1 MGDSSE
7 KVSAVFEFNEEEEV
21 TETSSEQFM
30 AKFQSNNDH
39 PIDKYTFLQH
49 FTSDSDMKQTTM
61 DSVMCIDIHEANDV
75 AQSYASGLTEEN
87 MAYSVQRTQLNG
99 ILGISACYNEHG
111 HLTSVGMGASTDSD
125 GEEDNWNSQSE
136 PSTSPCSDVPEK
148 DEYMEGMV
156 SEDFHSTHKE
166 MDEEVE
172 VIFRPDY
179 ITCGTDIYVEP
190 FLTFSPVGIK
200 LETTDSGYD
209 EEISMEWEIS
219 DIICINC
226 EWTGIAEEDVSMKIL
241 LQADHNDY
249 SEKERYVKVSF
260 FVSDIHWQEKEH
272 KIRNL
277 ASRYEEIWNSV
288 RLIDTGD
295 DVKDVDSILFFPKYY
310 FSEIAQNF
318 EDVIYPKGD
327 PDAVSISKRD
337 VDLLLPE
344 TFINDT
350 IIDFYIKYLSNRI
363 PDNRKRRLHF
373 FNSFFFRKLADLDKD
388 PGKTTEGRA
397 AFLRV
402 RKWTRKFNIF
412 DKDFIFIPV
421 NFNLHWS
428 LLVICHPGEIVELRS
443 DVMESP
449 KVPCILHMDSLKGS
463 HGGLKN
469 IIQSYLLEEWKE
481 RHPEST
487 EDNSSKFLNL
497 RFVSLELPQQEN
509 SFDCGLFLL
518 HYVERFLDD
527 APTELN
533 PFMITKYSS
542 FLTPEWFPPS
552 EASFKRSIIRMLIYN
567 LLHEVCQKDGI
578 VTTAGTNGHSRSSDI
593 VLEKETGV
601 ELLSEPC
608 CPTEMVVSPAC
619 PPVIVTPNEDD
630 PCDKVGEGENVQKNV
645 CGGFSLC
652 QEDTSTQI
660 VESETCIFVIEEEEE
675 EPSTIPN
682 EEQEPDDND
691 GRVSCEKP
699 STIPDEEQEPDDNDG
714 REPCEKPSTIPNEEQ
729 DPVITMAVD
738 LISAKSPVVCNLA
751 TTNSMLDTNGFLE
764 DSSKK
769 DEITEPSSP
778 LPDPSTEYV
787 PDTPVVADPSTE
799 YVPDTPVVYLF
810 EITDKDDGENSE
822 RPIAEQITDTPSTPI
837 LSSVELREPNQLQ
850 NENCQYVPETPS
862 ISSALEVVTNM
873 NCEKVEK
880 CALLETDPCGYVPES
895 PILPPKRLRDKE
907 ADGTETEQLDMQI
920 HETRKE
926 ALNSE
931 KEGSLDTVISD
942 NDERSVDKDQG
953 NEMPRKKRRR
963 VAVIPEGPRRV
974 EREKMAVP
982 LLTKKIVKKRVK
994 HFKRPQS
1001 DRKIC
1006 VKPSWR
1012 RPKGIDS
1019 RVRRKFKG
1027 VTLMPNIG
1035 YGSDKKTRHYLP
1047 NGFKKFVVHNA
1058 SELELLM
1065 MHNRTYC
1072 AEIAHDV
1079 STRKRKEIVERAG
1092 QLDIVVTNKL
1102 ARLRSQEDE

>member
-7 KVSAVFEFNEEEEV
+7 KVAAVFEFNEEEEA
-21 TETSSEQFM
+21 TETSSEQLL

-39 PIDKYTFLQH
+39 PLDKYTFLQH
-49 FTSDSDMKQTTM
+49 FTSDSNMKQTTM
-61 DSVMCIDIHEANDV
+61 DSVMCIDIHEADDV

-111 HLTSVGMGASTDSD
+111 HLTSVGMGVSTDSD

-156 SEDFHSTHKE
+156 SEDFHSTHEE
-166 MDEEVE
+166 MNEEGE

-219 DIICINC
+219 DIIYINC

-241 LQADHNDY
+241 LQADHNGY
-249 SEKERYVKVSF
+249 SEKEHYVKVSF

-288 RLIDTGD
+288 PLIDTGD
-295 DVKDVDSILFFPKYY
+295 DVKDMDSTLFFPKYY

-388 PGKTTEGRA
+388 PGKMTEGRA

-428 LLVICHPGEIVELRS
+428 LLVICHPGEIVELRA

-469 IIQSYLLEEWKE
+469 IIQSYLWEEWKE
-481 RHPEST
+481 RHPELT

-567 LLHEVCQKDGI
+567 LLHEVCQKDRI
-578 VTTAGTNGHSRSSDI
+578 VATAGINGHSQSSDI

-608 CPTEMVVSPAC
+608 CPTEMVVSPVC
-619 PPVIVTPNEDD
+619 PVDSSVCPVIVTPNGDD
-630 PCDKVGEGENVQKNV
+630 HCDKVGEGENVQKNV
-645 CGGFSLC
+645 SGGFSLC
-652 QEDTSTQI
+652 REDTSTQI
-660 VESETCIFVIEEEEE
+660 VESETCILIEEEEE

-691 GRVSCEKP
+691 GCEPCKKP

-729 DPVITMAVD
+729 DRVITMAVD

-778 LPDPSTEYV
+778 LPN
-787 PDTPVVADPSTE
+787 PSTE

-822 RPIAEQITDTPSTPI
+822 RPIAEQIRDTPSTPI

-850 NENCQYVPETPS
+850 NENCEYVPETPS
-862 ISSALEVVTNM
+862 ISSTPILSSVELKEPNQLQSISSTPILSSVELKEPNQLQNENCEYVPETPSISPALEVVTNM

-895 PILPPKRLRDKE
+895 PILPAKRLRDKE

-920 HETRKE
+920 HETTKD
-926 ALNSE
+926 LNGE
-931 KEGSLDTVISD
+931 KEGSLGTVISESAGVSSGDIVMSD
-942 NDERSVDKDQG
+942 NDEGSVDKDQG
-953 NEMPRKKRRR
+953 HEMPRKKRRR

-974 EREKMAVP
+974 TRSS
-982 LLTKKIVKKRVK
+982 LR
-994 HFKRPQS
+994 
-1001 DRKIC
+1001 
-1006 VKPSWR
+1006 
-1012 RPKGIDS
+1012 
-1019 RVRRKFKG
+1019 
-1027 VTLMPNIG
+1027 
-1035 YGSDKKTRHYLP
+1035 GSTS
-1047 NGFKKFVVHNA
+1047 HN
-1058 SELELLM
+1058 
-1065 MHNRTYC
+1065 
-1072 AEIAHDV
+1072 
-1079 STRKRKEIVERAG
+1079 ST
-1092 QLDIVVTNKL
+1092 
-1102 ARLRSQEDE
+1102 